1 MKFNAGTWPERYTA
15 AISITLDNMGEAAEL
30 HRGPWPENQP
40 IGQHY
45 SVTESLPPM
54 LDLFDEYSVRAT
66 YFIEGWNTSVYP
78 DILRELAQR
87 GHEIAFHGWQ
97 HENWSEL
104 DAGGE
109 EASMARNVDAF
120 ASIGVELRG
129 FRPPGGLLTSA
140 SLELLR
146 AYGIDYCSPAGE
158 RPAIADD
165 TVVLP
170 FEWRGIDA
178 YYYSEGFASLREVKG
193 DTSEPLTPGYLI
205 DEISALVDRTK
216 RTGGYTALLFH
227 PFLENTPA
235 RFDAMARI
243 IEMVVQDSD
252 IWCAPCR
259 DIAEWVS
266 AKRASFPNDPGLDLT
281 SWARRS

>member
-1 MKFNAGTWPERYTA
+1 VATFLYRLGRFSYRRRGLVALIWLAMLVTAGVGAATLSGETSDSFEIPGTESQQAFDLLEERFPDAPSADNTA
-15 AISITLDNMGEAAEL
+15 ARVVFAAPEGQSL
-30 HRGPWPENQP
+30 TDPEN
-40 IGQHY
+40 
-45 SVTESLPPM
+45 
-54 LDLFDEYSVRAT
+54 RA
-66 YFIEGWNTSVYP
+66 IV
-78 DILRELAQR
+78 D
-87 GHEIAFHGWQ
+87 
-97 HENWSEL
+97 
-104 DAGGE
+104 DA
-109 EASMARNVDAF
+109 
-120 ASIGVELRG
+120 
-129 FRPPGGLLTSA
+129 
-140 SLELLR
+140 
-146 AYGIDYCSPAGE
+146 
-158 RPAIADD
+158 
-165 TVVLP
+165 VVLP

-178 YYYSEGFASLREVKG
+178 YYYSEGFAPLWEGKG
-193 DTSEPLTPGYLI
+193 ATSEPLSPGHFI
-205 DEISALVDRTK
+205 EGVSTIVDRTK